1 MSLLFLSLLLV
12 RQILCL
18 ASMMIASPLVHLYGG
33 PLVSFEITPFDFEYE
48 FKIEY
53 EVQFE
58 VELEFKSE
66 LEIEFETEIEFHLKV
81 AVKIA
86 F

>member
-33 PLVSFEITPFDFEYE
+33 PLVSFEMTPFNFEYE

-53 EVQFE
+53 GVQFEFELEFEVQFE
-58 VELEFKSE
+58 FEL
-66 LEIEFETEIEFHLKV
+66 EIEFHLKV
-81 AVKIA
+81 AVKIV